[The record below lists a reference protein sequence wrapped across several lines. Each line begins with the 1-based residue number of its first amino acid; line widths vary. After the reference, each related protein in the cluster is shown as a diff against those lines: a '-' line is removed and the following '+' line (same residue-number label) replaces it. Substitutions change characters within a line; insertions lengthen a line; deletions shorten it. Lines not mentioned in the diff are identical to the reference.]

1 MRNIDWDRLASMVVC
16 IAAAGAL
23 IWISARVLVLYLL
36 PFVLAWVLSVCLSRP
51 SERLARRLHCSQKL
65 SSILLFTAV
74 LSVIVL
80 LIGATISRLL
90 RELQGFLARLL
101 EREHLS
107 DVFFSEGNDYFE
119 SVASKIKFF
128 ERFSISQNGTA
139 FRERFNQMVGDALT
153 EAIASVS
160 AELPRVAARIISG
173 MPTVLLFIG
182 VTVISGFYFC
192 IDRRGIEEGLL
203 SLLPQGMR
211 GRIPLWGERI
221 KCASFRY
228 LRAYLWLLMLT
239 FLELFI
245 GFCILRV
252 EYAFLLAA
260 LIAVVD
266 LLPVLG
272 VGTILVPWAV
282 IELINRDVRLGIGLL
297 ILYGIVSVAH
307 QVLEPKLVG
316 KSLGLHPL
324 LTLMAGYIGYRTFGF
339 LGMAVA
345 PFVALFCKS
354 LLRARAE
361 DGGATEQRR
370 KV

>member
-16 IAAAGAL
+16 IAAAGVL
-23 IWISARVLVLYLL
+23 IWISARILVLYLL

-65 SSILLFTAV
+65 SAILLFTAV
-74 LSVIVL
+74 LSITVL
-80 LIGATISRLL
+80 LIGATVSRLL
-90 RELQGFLARLL
+90 RELQGFLTRLL
-101 EREHLS
+101 EQENL
-107 DVFFSEGNDYFE
+107 FGGMFAENNDYFE

-139 FRERFNQMVGDALT
+139 FRERFNQLVGDALT

-192 IDRRGIEEGLL
+192 LDRRGIEEGLL
-203 SLLPQGMR
+203 ALLPKGIR
-211 GRIPLWGERI
+211 ERVPLWGARI
-221 KCASFRY
+221 KHASFRY
-228 LRAYLWLLMLT
+228 LRAYLWLLLVT

-272 VGTILVPWAV
+272 VGTVLVPWAV

-297 ILYGIVSVAH
+297 ILYGTVSIFQIGRAH
-307 QVLEPKLVG
+307 V
-316 KSLGLHPL
+316 
-324 LTLMAGYIGYRTFGF
+324 
-339 LGMAVA
+339 
-345 PFVALFCKS
+345 
-354 LLRARAE
+354 
-361 DGGATEQRR
+361 
-370 KV
+370 